1 MIITRDDVA
10 SRRGGAVRSAFIASG
25 LLLGGLSPVAAAEG
39 IASFYGRSEHGG
51 PTASGERFDMH
62 AMTAAHRTARLGSH
76 MRVTNLRNGRSVV
89 VRINDRG
96 PFVKGRIIDLSRAAA
111 DRLGFVSSGLTRVSL
126 ETVEAGAAETPTRTA
141 AADVDTTA
149 SIAPKAE
156 RKSAAASR
164 KAAREKAA
172 AEKAAAEKPAEAASK
187 TAETAPKRDHTG
199 EVTVALD
206 DRDRYLID
214 RSRSRN

>member
-25 LLLGGLSPVAAAEG
+25 LLLGGLAPATAAEG

-51 PTASGERFDMH
+51 PTASGERFDMR
-62 AMTAAHRTARLGSH
+62 ALTAAHRTARLGSH
-76 MRVTNLRNGRSVV
+76 LRVTNLRNGRSVV

-111 DRLGFVSSGLTRVSL
+111 DQLGFVSSGLTRVSI
-126 ETVEAGAAETPTRTA
+126 EAVEAGAAETPTRTA
-141 AADVDTTA
+141 AADVETTA

-156 RKSAAASR
+156 RKAAAAASR
-164 KAAREKAA
+164 KTARETAA
-172 AEKAAAEKPAEAASK
+172 AEKAAAETASK
-187 TAETAPKRDHTG
+187 TDETASKRDHAG
-199 EVTVALD
+199 EVTVALG
-206 DRDRYLID
+206 DRDRYLLE
-214 RSRSRN
+214 RTGSRN

>member
-1 MIITRDDVA
+1 MTITRDDVA

-39 IASFYGRSEHGG
+39 VASFYGRSEHGG

-111 DRLGFVSSGLTRVSL
+111 DRLGFVSSGLTRVAI

-141 AADVDTTA
+141 TADDVETTA
-149 SIAPKAE
+149 SIAPKVE
-156 RKSAAASR
+156 RKTAAAASR
-164 KAAREKAA
+164 KTAREKAA
-172 AEKAAAEKPAEAASK
+172 TEKAV
-187 TAETAPKRDHTG
+187 AETAPKTAETTPKRDHAG
-199 EVTVALD
+199 EVAVALD

-214 RSRSRN
+214 RTRSRN